1 MDTVF
6 VLDSTRLVDHGLYEK
21 IQLSMG
27 NILENE
33 STVESETESADE
45 ENDSKKPPHT
55 ETSILTLPP
64 AGQETKIP
72 EVADLKRR
80 QGSWPIYRYYFQSA
94 GSLTM
99 FLWAFSTVVGN
110 AMVAFTSK
118 FFQNPRLAIQ
128 PSEPP
133 SSNMD

>member
-6 VLDSTRLVDHGLYEK
+6 VLANSRLVDHGSYED
-21 IQLSMG
+21 IQLRMG
-27 NILENE
+27 SIREKE

-45 ENDSKKPPHT
+45 KNDIKKPPDA
-55 ETSILTLPP
+55 ETSMLALPD
-64 AGQETKIP
+64 GQETKIP

-80 QGSWPIYRYYFQSA
+80 QGSWPVYRYYFQSA

-99 FLWAFSTVVGN
+99 FLWAFFTVFGN
-110 AMVAFTSK
+110 AMAAFTSK
-118 FFQNPRLAIQ
+118 FFQNPRLVPQ

>member
-6 VLDSTRLVDHGLYEK
+6 VIDNGRLVDHGPYEE
-21 IQLSMG
+21 IQRRMG
-27 NILENE
+27 SILEKE
-33 STVESETESADE
+33 STIESETESADE
-45 ENDSKKPPHT
+45 ENNIKKSPDT
-55 ETSILTLPP
+55 ETSILALP
-64 AGQETKIP
+64 ARQETKLP

-99 FLWAFSTVVGN
+99 FLWAFFTVVGN
-110 AMVAFTSK
+110 AMAAFTSK
-118 FFQNPRLAIQ
+118 FFQNPRLTIQ
-128 PSEPP
+128 PPEPP